1 VREQSGA
8 PRHLA
13 LQALVATGP
22 EASAALIKELEHEQA
37 DRSRRQLKAVLT
49 GWARTDKETVRLL
62 VAGLGKKY
70 QDWWADDVLVKAGK
84 TAAGPVADAM
94 IADRGYG
101 GTTWA
106 AADAL
111 QGPVVDRLVHMSRG
125 GEGSSRATHVPLYW
139 VLGSY

>member
-13 LQALVATGP
+13 LQALEATGP

-70 QDWWADDVLVKAGK
+70 QDWWADDVLVKGAQDWRTRRASATPGR
-84 TAAGPVADAM
+84 V
-94 IADRGYG
+94 
-101 GTTWA
+101 
-106 AADAL
+106 
-111 QGPVVDRLVHMSRG
+111 
-125 GEGSSRATHVPLYW
+125 SSRRAW
-139 VLGSY
+139 S